1 MQRIFSLDLTSLL
14 EQININ
20 HGSWYAAIEL
30 ASALFCTTMS
40 KENHTQFAFMQQ
52 GQDGK
57 DILLSLVPSADYK
70 VHRDLDTP
78 DKTTRCWYV
87 KLMLLC

>member
-1 MQRIFSLDLTSLL
+1 MQRVFSLDLTSLL

-20 HGSWYAAIEL
+20 HGNWYAAIEL
-30 ASALFCTTMS
+30 ASTLFCTTVS

-57 DILLSLVPSADYK
+57 DTLLSLVHSANRK

-78 DKTTRCWYV
+78 DKTTWCWYV